1 MTRGFRGL
9 MGAAFLAIAGPLAG
23 QGLSDYDYEDL
34 SFRGIGLD
42 VGYIWPNDV
51 ESTESFGLRIDLGYL
66 GPGIRVLP
74 RVGYWS
80 SALDPTEVAR
90 LETRVVELVQEQNP
104 GAPPL
109 DLDLGRVE
117 WRDLSV
123 GTDAQFVWRVPYDIL
138 TYAGLGVAIHFRN
151 GSGEAVDDTFIED
164 LLDSTAAGANL
175 HGGLEVPLNRRLR
188 LYGDA
193 RYELAGDV
201 RFFGVRAGLQILFQD
216 PAPGERR
223 SS

>member
-1 MTRGFRGL
+1 VKRGL
-9 MGAAFLAIAGPLAG
+9 PGTVVACLLVSTAPAAA

-51 ESTESFGLRIDLGYL
+51 EDTESFGLRVDLGYL
-66 GPGIRVLP
+66 GPGIRILP

-80 SALDPTEVAR
+80 SALDPEEVAR
-90 LETRVVELVQEQNP
+90 LESRVVELVEEQNP

-109 DLDLGRVE
+109 TLDLGRVT
-117 WRDLSV
+117 WADVSV
-123 GTDAQFVWRVPYDIL
+123 GTDAQFVWLVPYDIL
-138 TYAGLGVAIHFRN
+138 TYAGLGVAVHFRN
-151 GSGEAVDDTFIED
+151 GSGGAIHDTFIED
-164 LLDSTAAGANL
+164 LLDSTAAGANV
-175 HGGLEVPLNRRLR
+175 HGGLEVPVGTRLR
-188 LYGDA
+188 IYGDA

-201 RFFGVRAGLQILFQD
+201 RFFGIRAGVQFLFQD

-223 SS
+223 IS